1 MADSPSEP
9 RAKRQRVD
17 KAGRFAALEKLKQ
30 LKGSK
35 HKYEV
40 EEEVD
45 SVYEIVDEREYAKKA
60 KQLYGDDWIE
70 DDGTGYAEDGR
81 DFFEDEDEYSD
92 DDAAQ
97 SSNQNKKKGAKK
109 RPRDSDKPVKGKGSI
124 RNLFSNAVPKKTP
137 VTSIKDDDILADILG
152 ELQDKNKDGASTS
165 TSNSSDK
172 PQKVIAPARIISNSS
187 KKSDAAVAKEYMNS
201 FMNNIKMKEAANK
214 TKEKENSD
222 DELLDSILKS
232 KSIEKPKSAITKQ
245 LESNKDSLVNKENEK
260 LHTNT
265 TRSSEEKSTEDNK
278 TKASE
283 KLEIPDDDMDF
294 SCFQDDEDQFELE
307 KTLNSEVTTSKA
319 TKSPVKTAPSKTT
332 TPPKSTINEEED
344 IQNLLSN
351 WENICQMDNFEEEI
365 TAATNATSNETNGEA
380 TENLRFWYWEAW
392 EDPVRR
398 PGEVFLF
405 GRTADSKSICV
416 RVEKIDRVVYLLP
429 REYLLDPISKEPT
442 KQKVTLADLYKEFN
456 DTISVELKLTE
467 FRSRKVTKNFAYHSI
482 GIDVPQQCDY
492 MEVHYDGKKPPPN
505 TKQKYNSIAHIFGT
519 TTTSLERFLLDR
531 KIKGPCWLTLKQYKV
546 NPAPM
551 SWCKTDVTVS
561 EPKYLVHAENQKPQP
576 PPCLS
581 LITLNVRTSLNPKT
595 LKNEICMISMLS
607 HNRFFIDRPAPQPA
621 FNKHMCG
628 LTRPAM
634 CSWPF
639 DLNAK
644 LNKYKSTQ
652 VFKHDTERS
661 LLIWFLQKYLE
672 IDADL
677 IVTHDAMDCQL
688 DVLADRIITLKIPQ
702 WSRLGRLR
710 MTQAFGKKMLD
721 FFIGRM
727 VCDVKRSAEE
737 CIKSRS
743 YDLQTL
749 CQNVLKIK
757 ENERMD
763 VNEEDLKEMYETGDG
778 ILKLCTLTM
787 QDASFILRLMC
798 ELNIM
803 PLALQITNIC
813 GNIMTRT
820 LQSGRSERNEYLL
833 LHAFTEKNYIVPDKK
848 KREYGAAAGV
858 VGDTTVAEGN
868 DLESTTNITASAA
881 GGGRKKAAYSGG
893 LVLDPIRGLYDKYIL
908 LMDFNSL
915 YPSIIQEYN
924 ICFTTVQQP
933 YNLEDLP
940 TLPDSSVEQ
949 GILPQQLRRLVESRR
964 EVKKLMTAPDL
975 SPELQMQYHIR
986 QMALKLTANSMYG
999 CLGFAHSR
1007 FFAQHLAA
1015 LVTHKGREI
1024 LMNTKSLV
1032 QKMNYEVV
1040 YGDTDS
1046 IMVNTNITD
1055 YEQVFKIGST
1065 IKQSVNK
1072 LYKQL
1077 ELDIDGVFSCLL
1089 LLKKK
1094 KYAAVKVIKTAKG
1107 ELRKEQEHKGLD
1119 IVRRDWS
1126 QMAILVGKVV
1136 LDEVLSEKQL
1146 DDKLDAVHS
1155 HLEKVKD
1162 QIIKGEV
1169 PLPMFLIT
1177 KQLSK
1182 SPADFNNI
1190 TSQPHVQVALRMN
1203 KTRNRRYKKGDMV
1216 DYVICQDGTT
1226 NPATQRAYHLDELK
1240 GSETLK
1246 LDTEYY
1252 LAHQI
1257 HPVVTR
1263 MVEVLD
1269 GTDASRIAECLGLD
1283 PSKFRAQVQ
1292 RTHEERSEE
1301 STGESLIKSTLQKYR
1316 QCEKFKFI
1324 CVKCKAENIVAS
1336 AFKPSVNHTYEA
1348 VLQKCTNAECSISP
1362 YQYVIAIRNQLIL
1375 TMRVY
1380 IKRFYQNWLVCDDP
1394 ACNYNTRCYSH
1405 VTSGSRPV
1413 CIRCKNGTLVR
1424 QYTERDL
1431 YNQLSYFQYMFDL
1444 SKHQHKNVNIS
1455 PEVTAAYHV
1464 LRETVDQQ
1472 LQKSAYCTIALSK
1485 LFVNLKPLVKNDEIP
1500 HQKIDSAPVQVA
1512 ASLDD

>member
-1 MADSPSEP
+1 M
-9 RAKRQRVD
+9 Q
-17 KAGRFAALEKLKQ
+17 Q
-30 LKGSK
+30 
-35 HKYEV
+35 
-40 EEEVD
+40 
-45 SVYEIVDEREYAKKA
+45 
-60 KQLYGDDWIE
+60 
-70 DDGTGYAEDGR
+70 
-81 DFFEDEDEYSD
+81 
-92 DDAAQ
+92 
-97 SSNQNKKKGAKK
+97 
-109 RPRDSDKPVKGKGSI
+109 
-124 RNLFSNAVPKKTP
+124 
-137 VTSIKDDDILADILG
+137 
-152 ELQDKNKDGASTS
+152 
-165 TSNSSDK
+165 
-172 PQKVIAPARIISNSS
+172 
-187 KKSDAAVAKEYMNS
+187 
-201 FMNNIKMKEAANK
+201 
-214 TKEKENSD
+214 
-222 DELLDSILKS
+222 
-232 KSIEKPKSAITKQ
+232 
-245 LESNKDSLVNKENEK
+245 
-260 LHTNT
+260 
-265 TRSSEEKSTEDNK
+265 
-278 TKASE
+278 
-283 KLEIPDDDMDF
+283 
-294 SCFQDDEDQFELE
+294 
-307 KTLNSEVTTSKA
+307 
-319 TKSPVKTAPSKTT
+319 
-332 TPPKSTINEEED
+332 
-344 IQNLLSN
+344 
-351 WENICQMDNFEEEI
+351 
-365 TAATNATSNETNGEA
+365 
-380 TENLRFWYWEAW
+380 
-392 EDPVRR
+392 
-398 PGEVFLF
+398 
-405 GRTADSKSICV
+405 
-416 RVEKIDRVVYLLP
+416 
-429 REYLLDPISKEPT
+429 LLDPISKEPT

-456 DTISVELKLTE
+456 DTISVDLKLNE

-505 TKQKYNSIAHIFGT
+505 TKQKYNSIAHIFGAN
-519 TTTSLERFLLDR
+519 TTSLERFLLDR
-531 KIKGPCWLTLKQYKV
+531 KIKGPCWLNLKQFKV

-561 EPKYLVHAENQKPQP
+561 EPKNLTLAEYQKPKP
-576 PPCLS
+576 PPCLT
-581 LITLNVRTSLNPKT
+581 LLTLNVRTSLNPKT
-595 LKNEICMISMLS
+595 LKNEICMISMLT

-644 LNKYKSTQ
+644 LSKYTATK

-661 LLIWFLQKYLE
+661 LLLWFLSQYQV

-688 DVLADRIITLKIPQ
+688 DVLADRIVTLKIPQ

-710 MTQAFGKKMLD
+710 MSQAFGKKMLD

-727 VCDVKRSAEE
+727 ICDVKRSAEE

-763 VNEEDLKEMYETGDG
+763 VNEEDLKEMYETGNG
-778 ILKLCTLTM
+778 ILNLCTLTM

-798 ELNIM
+798 DLNIM

-848 KREYGAAAGV
+848 KREFGGSSAAADA
-858 VGDTTVAEGN
+858 GDSH
-868 DLESTTNITASAA
+868 DPESTTNITASAA

-933 YNLEDLP
+933 YNLDDLP
-940 TLPDSSVEQ
+940 ILPDTSIEQ
-949 GILPQQLRRLVESRR
+949 GILPQQLRRLVDSRR
-964 EVKKLMTAPDL
+964 EVKKLMAVPDL

-1007 FFAQHLAA
+1007 FYAQHLAA

-1046 IMVNTNITD
+1046 IMVNTNIID
-1055 YEQVFKIGST
+1055 YDQVFKIGSS

-1094 KYAAVKVIKTAKG
+1094 KYAAVKVSKTAKG
-1107 ELRKEQEHKGLD
+1107 INYHFLFYKILKSQNNFCLLYPSLLLGELKKEQEHKGLD

-1126 QMAILVGKVV
+1126 QIAIMVGKVV
-1136 LDEVLSEKQL
+1136 LDEILSDKQL

-1162 QIIKGEV
+1162 QILNGEV

-1182 SPADFNNI
+1182 APADFNN
-1190 TSQPHVQVALRMN
+1190 TSTQPHVQVALRMN
-1203 KTRNRRYKKGDMV
+1203 KTRNRRFKKGDMV
-1216 DYVICQDGTT
+1216 DYVICQDGTS

-1246 LDTEYY
+1246 LDNDYY

-1292 RTHEERSEE
+1292 
-1301 STGESLIKSTLQKYR
+1301 K
-1316 QCEKFKFI
+1316 
-1324 CVKCKAENIVAS
+1324 
-1336 AFKPSVNHTYEA
+1336 
-1348 VLQKCTNAECSISP
+1348 
-1362 YQYVIAIRNQLIL
+1362 
-1375 TMRVY
+1375 
-1380 IKRFYQNWLVCDDP
+1380 
-1394 ACNYNTRCYSH
+1394 
-1405 VTSGSRPV
+1405 
-1413 CIRCKNGTLVR
+1413 
-1424 QYTERDL
+1424 
-1431 YNQLSYFQYMFDL
+1431 
-1444 SKHQHKNVNIS
+1444 
-1455 PEVTAAYHV
+1455 
-1464 LRETVDQQ
+1464 
-1472 LQKSAYCTIALSK
+1472 
-1485 LFVNLKPLVKNDEIP
+1485 
-1500 HQKIDSAPVQVA
+1500 
-1512 ASLDD
+1512 

>member
-9 RAKRQRVD
+9 RAKRQKVD
-17 KAGRFAALEKLKQ
+17 KAGRFAALAKLKE
-30 LKGSK
+30 LKGNK

-45 SVYEIVDEREYAKKA
+45 NVYEIVEEREYAKKA
-60 KQLYGDDWIE
+60 KELYGDDWIE

-92 DDAAQ
+92 DDSAKPSKEQ
-97 SSNQNKKKGAKK
+97 KKGSKK
-109 RPRDSDKPVKGKGSI
+109 RPRENDKPAKGKGSI
-124 RNLFSNAVPKKTP
+124 RNLFSNAVPKKTQAA
-137 VTSIKDDDILADILG
+137 SIKDDDILADILG
-152 ELQDKNKDGASTS
+152 ELQDKPKDAATS
-165 TSNSSDK
+165 SETQAK
-172 PQKVIAPARIISNSS
+172 TQKIIAPARIVSNTT
-187 KKSDAAVAKEYMNS
+187 KKSDAAVAKDYMNS
-201 FMNNIKMKEAANK
+201 FMNNIKMKEVAKKSKDN
-214 TKEKENSD
+214 D
-222 DELLDSILKS
+222 DELLESILKS
-232 KSIEKPKSAITKQ
+232 KPNDKAKSSTANKPADAEKAPLT
-245 LESNKDSLVNKENEK
+245 EENKENTKED
-260 LHTNT
+260 TVS
-265 TRSSEEKSTEDNK
+265 REQEEETPSTSKKPEF
-278 TKASE
+278 S
-283 KLEIPDDDMDF
+283 DDDMDF
-294 SCFQDDEDQFELE
+294 SCLQDDENQFELE
-307 KTLNSEVTTSKA
+307 KSMSSSSKPVETP
-319 TKSPVKTAPSKTT
+319 TKPKCPPSN
-332 TPPKSTINEEED
+332 PEED
-344 IQNLLSN
+344 MQKLLHN
-351 WENICQMDNFEEEI
+351 WENICQMDNFDEELNASTTSSATNG
-365 TAATNATSNETNGEA
+365 TAALNAH
-380 TENLRFWYWEAW
+380 ENLRFWYWEAW
-392 EDPVRR
+392 EDPLRR
-398 PGEVFLF
+398 PGEIFLF
-405 GRTADSKSICV
+405 GRTEEGKSISV
-416 RVEKIDRVVYLLP
+416 RVEKIDRVIYLLP

-442 KQKVTLADLYKEFN
+442 KQKVKLSDIYKEF
-456 DTISVELKLTE
+456 DETISVELKLSE

-482 GIDVPQQCDY
+482 GIDIPQQCDY
-492 MEVHYDGKKPPPN
+492 MEIHYDGKKPPPN

-519 TTTSLERFLLDR
+519 NTTSLERFILDR
-531 KIKGPCWLTLKQYKV
+531 KIKGPCWLNLKQFKV

-551 SWCKTDVTVS
+551 SWCKVDVTVS
-561 EPKYLVHAENQKPQP
+561 EPKFLVLAEDPKPAP
-576 PPCLS
+576 PPPITL
-581 LITLNVRTSLNPKT
+581 LTLNVRTALNSKT
-595 LKNEICMISMLS
+595 LKNEICMISMLV
-607 HNRFFIDRPAPQPA
+607 HNRFQIDKPAPNPP
-621 FNKHMCG
+621 FNRHMCG
-628 LTRPAM
+628 LSRPAM
-634 CSWPF
+634 CNWPF

-644 LNKYKSTQ
+644 LTKFKATKVS
-652 VFKHDTERS
+652 KHDSERA
-661 LLIWFLQKYLE
+661 LLSWFLAQYQQ

-677 IVTHDAMDCQL
+677 IVTHDALDCQL
-688 DVLADRIITLKIPQ
+688 DVIADRIVTLKIPQ

-743 YDLQTL
+743 YDMQTL
-749 CQNVLKIK
+749 CQNVLKLK
-757 ENERMD
+757 ENDRME
-763 VNEEDLKEMYETGDG
+763 VNEEDLLEMYETADG

-848 KREYGAAAGV
+848 KREFNTGSGAG
-858 VGDTTVAEGN
+858 GDHDSVDHDSTVNTT
-868 DLESTTNITASAA
+868 SAA

-933 YNLEDLP
+933 YNPEDVP
-940 TLPDSSVEQ
+940 QLPDTSLEQ

-964 EVKKLMTAPDL
+964 EVKKLMAVPDL
-975 SPELQMQYHIR
+975 SPELHMQYHIR

-1015 LVTHKGREI
+1015 LVTLKGREI

-1055 YEQVFKIGST
+1055 YDQVFKIGSG

-1094 KYAAVKVIKTAKG
+1094 KYAAVKVVKNAKG
-1107 ELRKEQEHKGLD
+1107 ELKKEQEHKGLD

-1126 QMAILVGKVV
+1126 QIAIMVGKVI
-1136 LDEVLSEKQL
+1136 LDEVLSDKQL

-1155 HLEKVKD
+1155 HLEKVKE
-1162 QIIKGEV
+1162 QILAGDV

-1182 SPADFNNI
+1182 APADFNNA
-1190 TSQPHVQVALRMN
+1190 TAQSHVQVALRMN

-1216 DYVICQDGTT
+1216 DYVICQDGTS
-1226 NPATQRAYHLDELK
+1226 NAATQRAYHLDELK

-1246 LDTEYY
+1246 LDTDYY
-1252 LAHQI
+1252 LASQI

-1263 MVEVLD
+1263 MIEVLD

-1283 PSKFRAQVQ
+1283 PTKFRAQVQ
-1292 RTHEERSEE
+1292 RTYEERAVD
-1301 STGESLIKSTLQKYR
+1301 STGESLVKSTLQKYR
-1316 QCEKFKFI
+1316 SCEKFKFV
-1324 CVKCKAENIVAS
+1324 CVRCKAEIIVAS
-1336 AFKPSVNHTYEA
+1336 ALKPAAGNTYEA
-1348 VLQKCTNAECSISP
+1348 VLQKCTNVECTIAP

-1375 TMRVY
+1375 SMRSF
-1380 IKRFYQNWLVCDDP
+1380 ITRFYQNWLVCDDP
-1394 ACNYNTRCYSH
+1394 ACNQNTRCYTH
-1405 VTSGSRPV
+1405 VTSGRRPV
-1413 CIRCKNGTLVR
+1413 CMRCKNGTLVR

-1444 SKHQHKNVNIS
+1444 SKHQHKNVTIS
-1455 PEVTAAYHV
+1455 PEVAAAYHV

-1472 LQKSAYCTIALSK
+1472 LEKSAYCTIALSK
-1485 LFVNLKPLVKNDEIP
+1485 LFANMKPLSQGVTIP
-1500 HQKIDSAPVQVA
+1500 QKKIDIPTVQVA
-1512 ASLDD
+1512 ASLEDI